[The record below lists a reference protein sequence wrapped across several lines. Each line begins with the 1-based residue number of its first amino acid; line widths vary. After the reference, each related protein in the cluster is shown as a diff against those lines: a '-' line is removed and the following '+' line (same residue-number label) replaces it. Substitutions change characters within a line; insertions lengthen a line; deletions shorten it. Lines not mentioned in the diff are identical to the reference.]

1 MDPRHEKRI
10 KIVQSLFASTYT
22 AAKNNYEPDEDTKA
36 ILGNVAEIDSLI
48 SKIAPKYPVDKIS
61 KTDLAILRLAIY
73 ELTIAPRE
81 PAKVVINE
89 AVELAKQFGGDK
101 SYAFVNAVLGKV
113 VSK

>member
-10 KIVQSLFASTYT
+10 KIVQNLFASTYT
-22 AAKNNYEPDEDTKA
+22 VAKNNYEPNEETKA
-36 ILGNVAEIDSLI
+36 ILDNIAVIDSLI
-48 SKIAPKYPVDKIS
+48 STIAPKYPVDKIS

-73 ELTIAPRE
+73 ELNIAPHE
-81 PAKVVINE
+81 PAKVIINE

-113 VSK
+113 VNK